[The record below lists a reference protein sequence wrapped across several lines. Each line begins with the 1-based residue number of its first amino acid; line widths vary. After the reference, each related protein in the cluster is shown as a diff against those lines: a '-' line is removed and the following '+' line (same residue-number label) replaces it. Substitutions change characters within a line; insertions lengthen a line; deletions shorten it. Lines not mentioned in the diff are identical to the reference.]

1 MSVCLLIYGY
11 VDEKNCVSLT
21 LMVLTSSVIVVGIL
35 LSDFGKGDV
44 SDSELYTYLFQ
55 RKIKHSL

>member
-1 MSVCLLIYGY
+1 
-11 VDEKNCVSLT
+11 
-21 LMVLTSSVIVVGIL
+21 MVLTSSVIVVGIL